1 MSLIIQVEE
10 DNGPDT
16 YVKKS
21 HIDGFGLFAMKDFNP
36 GDVVVDYNLFP
47 GSWYKMRYAD
57 LTEEQICKNAY
68 VMIDSEYC
76 LTNDKYSKFSFI
88 NHSREANCDWIIR
101 DRVIV
106 AAQPIFK
113 DEELFIDYRMAPRP
127 NRVGW
132 PEWI

>member
-1 MSLIIQVEE
+1 MSLIVRVEE

-47 GSWYKMRYAD
+47 KSWYKMKYAD
-57 LTEEQICKNAY
+57 LTEEQIARNAY
-68 VMIDSEYC
+68 VMIDNENC
-76 LTNDKYSKFSFI
+76 LTNDKRSKFSFI
-88 NHSREANCDWIIR
+88 NHSREPNCDLIVR

-106 AAQPIFK
+106 AAVPIFK
-113 DEELFIDYRMAPRP
+113 DEELFIDYRVQPRP
-127 NRVGW
+127 SGAVY
-132 PEWI
+132 PSWI